1 MVFGT
6 WDVALLAVLSACTFV
21 EIVCYEITVFRF
33 KRSVFRSSMIT
44 KVYRSW
50 IMA

>member
-1 MVFGT
+1 MVSGT
-6 WDVALLAVLSACTFV
+6 WGVALQVGLSACNSV
-21 EIVCYEITVFRF
+21 EIISYEITVFRF
-33 KRSVFRSSMIT
+33 KRSVFRSSMMT

>member
-1 MVFGT
+1 MISST
-6 WDVALLAVLSACTFV
+6 WDVALWAGLSACTFV
-21 EIVCYEITVFRF
+21 EIICYEITVFRF
-33 KRSVFRSSMIT
+33 KRSVFRSSMMI